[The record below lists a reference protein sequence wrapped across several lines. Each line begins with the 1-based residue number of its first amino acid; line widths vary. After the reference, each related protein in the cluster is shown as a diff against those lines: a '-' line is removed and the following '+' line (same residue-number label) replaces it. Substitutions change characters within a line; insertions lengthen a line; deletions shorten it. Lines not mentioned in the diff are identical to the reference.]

1 MPPCRDPG
9 RYRINSDPCVPRCSS
24 ASAGFYFRFLFLAC
38 KDSAEEPVSHVHPP
52 STLWR
57 CSRMLSALATNA
69 PRGLPKRQLWGGH
82 FAGLNF
88 RSWPEAATGGWV
100 KVQANVFVTR

>member
-1 MPPCRDPG
+1 
-9 RYRINSDPCVPRCSS
+9 
-24 ASAGFYFRFLFLAC
+24 
-38 KDSAEEPVSHVHPP
+38 
-52 STLWR
+52 
-57 CSRMLSALATNA
+57 MLSALATNA

-100 KVQANVFVTR
+100 KVQANVFVTS